1 MRPFIH
7 TLISAAVAAAV
18 AAVGVAQDAAPAAPA
33 PAPAQSLAELLEQVR
48 AGNAA
53 EAAEFA
59 RREAEFKQAKAEQ
72 ERLLRDALAAKAVEE
87 QRGKALEAAFDANEK
102 KIPEL
107 EETLRTRMG
116 TLGEL
121 FGVVRQVAGDTRAQ
135 LETSLTSAQIPGRT
149 ETLGTMMD
157 NREMPSIDDLQQL
170 WFLLQ
175 QEMTES
181 GRVVRFKAPVIAAAG
196 GRNVQDVI
204 RIGPFSAVSG
214 GRYLQWVSDTA
225 QLTELG
231 RQPAGSHLASL
242 AGLGEA
248 AQGTVGVDVDPT
260 RGSLLSL
267 LIQTPDL
274 RERLDQGGPVGYTIV
289 VLAIIGFI
297 ITIYRLGYLFVVGRK
312 VQAQLGRR
320 EARAD
325 NPLGRVLSV
334 YDENKATDTETLEL
348 KLDEAIMKEV
358 PGLERGQA
366 MIKVLSVVGPLLGLL
381 GTVTGMIKTFQVIT
395 LFGAG
400 DPKLMAGGIA
410 EALVTTVEGLVMAV
424 PLTLGYALVQGRSKS
439 IIQIIEEQAAGI
451 IAEHAEEQAAAKGAA
466 RAIAG

>member
-1 MRPFIH
+1 MRRLSILSILPA
-7 TLISAAVAAAV
+7 LLAL
-18 AAVGVAQDAAPAAPA
+18 AAPA
-33 PAPAQSLAELLEQVR
+33 PAQEAAAAPAPASLAELLERVK

-53 EAAEFA
+53 EQAEYA
-59 RREAEFKQAKAEQ
+59 RREAEFKADNAEQ
-72 ERLLRDALAAKAVEE
+72 ARLLREALAAKAVEE
-87 QRGKALEAAFDANEK
+87 ARGQNLEQRFDANEK
-102 KIPEL
+102 RIPEL

-135 LETSLTSAQIPGRT
+135 LDASLTSAQIPDRGKI
-149 ETLGTMMD
+149 LGSLMD
-157 NREMPSIDDLQQL
+157 AKEMPSIPQLEQL
-170 WFLLQ
+170 WFLIQ

-181 GRVVRFKAPVIAAAG
+181 GRVVRFTAPVIAAAG
-196 GRNVQDVI
+196 GQSNRPVV
-204 RIGPFSAVSG
+204 RIGNFNAVSD
-214 GRYLQWVSDTA
+214 GRYLQWVQESGK
-225 QLTELG
+225 LTELG
-231 RQPAGSHLASL
+231 RQPAGSHLATL
-242 AGLGEA
+242 ADIESAREGI
-248 AQGTVGVDVDPT
+248 VGVAVDPS

-267 LIQTPDL
+267 LIQTPDF

-289 VLAIIGFI
+289 VLMIVGFI
-297 ITIYRLGYLFVVGRK
+297 IFAWRMVALLLVGRRVK
-312 VQAQLGRR
+312 AQLASSAPRT
-320 EARAD
+320 D

-334 YDENKATDTETLEL
+334 YDENRATDTETLEL

-358 PGLERGQA
+358 PPLESGLA

-424 PLTLGYALVQGRSKS
+424 PLTLGYALLQSRSKA
-439 IIQIIEEQAAGI
+439 IVQTIEEQAAGI
-451 IAEHAEEQAAAKGAA
+451 IAEHAEALAAEKGRA
-466 RAIAG
+466 RAVAG

>member
-1 MRPFIH
+1 M
-7 TLISAAVAAAV
+7 SARGWLLSSVLVAALAV
-18 AAVGVAQDAAPAAPA
+18 PAAAQQAQPA
-33 PAPAQSLAELLEQVR
+33 GPASLAELLEQVR

-53 EAAEFA
+53 EQAEFA
-59 RREAEFKQAKAEQ
+59 RREAEFKRANAEQ
-72 ERLLRDALAAKAVEE
+72 ARLLREALAAKAAEEAHGQALE
-87 QRGKALEAAFDANEK
+87 QRFDANEK
-102 KIPEL
+102 RIPEL

-135 LETSLTSAQIPGRT
+135 LESSLSSAQIPGRT
-149 ETLGTMMD
+149 VFLTGMMD
-157 NREMPSIDDLQQL
+157 SREMPSIPELEKL

-181 GRVVRFKAPVIAAAG
+181 GRVVRFTAPVIAATG
-196 GRNVQDVI
+196 GQADKEVI
-204 RIGPFSAVSG
+204 RIGPFSAVADG
-214 GRYLQWVSDTA
+214 KYLQWVQESGR
-225 QLTELG
+225 LTELG
-231 RQPAGSHLASL
+231 RQPAGSHLATL
-242 AGLGEA
+242 DDIETAREGV
-248 AQGTVGVDVDPT
+248 VGVAVDPS

-267 LIQTPDL
+267 LIQTPDF

-289 VLAIIGFI
+289 VLAIVGFLI
-297 ITIYRLGYLFVVGRK
+297 FVYRLLYLFVVGRK
-312 VQAQLGRR
+312 VQAQLSTSTP
-320 EARAD
+320 RAD
-325 NPLGRVLSV
+325 NPLGRVLAV
-334 YDENKATDTETLEL
+334 YDEHRATDTETLEL

-358 PGLERGQA
+358 PPLERGLA

-424 PLTLGYALVQGRSKS
+424 PLTLGYALVQGRSKA
-439 IIQIIEEQAAGI
+439 IVQIIEEQAAGI
-451 IAEHAEEQAAAKGAA
+451 VAEHAETLAAQKERG
-466 RAIAG
+466 RAVAG

>member
-1 MRPFIH
+1 MSTRF
-7 TLISAAVAAAV
+7 TLLPVVLAAAL
-18 AAVGVAQDAAPAAPA
+18 ALPAPAQEPGRTQPAAPA
-33 PAPAQSLAELLEQVR
+33 SLAELLEQVR

-53 EAAEFA
+53 EQAELA
-59 RREAEFKQAKAEQ
+59 RREVAFRRAQAEQ
-72 ERLLRDALAAKAVEE
+72 ARLLREALAARAAEE
-87 QRGKALEAAFDANEK
+87 ARGRALEERFDANERR
-102 KIPEL
+102 IPEL

-135 LETSLTSAQIPGRT
+135 LESSLTSAHLPGRT
-149 ETLGTMMD
+149 DVLTTLMD
-157 NREMPSIDDLQQL
+157 SREMPSVAALEQL

-181 GRVVRFKAPVIAAAG
+181 GRVVRFTAPVIAASG
-196 GRNVQDVI
+196 GEAEREVI
-204 RIGPFSAVSG
+204 RLGAFSAVAD
-214 GRYLQWVSDTA
+214 GRYLQWVSESGR
-225 QLTELG
+225 LTELG
-231 RQPAGSHLASL
+231 RQPAGRHLATLDDL
-242 AGLGEA
+242 AA
-248 AQGTVGVDVDPT
+248 ARTGVVGVAVDPS

-274 RERLDQGGPVGYTIV
+274 RERLDQGGAVGYTIV
-289 VLAIIGFI
+289 ALAIVGFVI
-297 ITIYRLGYLFVVGRK
+297 FLYRLVALLLVGRR
-312 VQAQLGRR
+312 VQAQL
-320 EARAD
+320 ASATPRAD
-325 NPLGRVLSV
+325 NPLGRVLAV
-334 YDENKATDTETLEL
+334 YDAHRATDTETLEL

-358 PGLERGQA
+358 PPLERGLA

-424 PLTLGYALVQGRSKS
+424 PLTLGYALVQGRSRA
-439 IIQIIEEQAAGI
+439 IVQIIEEQAAGI
-451 IAEHAEEQAAAKGAA
+451 VAEQAEHLAAQQERE
-466 RAIAG
+466 RAVAG